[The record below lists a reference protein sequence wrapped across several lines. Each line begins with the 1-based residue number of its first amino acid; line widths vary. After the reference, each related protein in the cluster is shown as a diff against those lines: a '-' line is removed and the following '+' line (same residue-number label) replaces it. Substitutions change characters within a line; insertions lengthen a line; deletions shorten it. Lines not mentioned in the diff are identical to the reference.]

1 MLRTA
6 PGVEIGYDLNQ
17 NPELQPKARARLT
30 VPARRVTAARGGE
43 LSDRKIDGRR

>member
-6 PGVEIGYDLNQ
+6 PGVEIGYDLIKTPSSAQ
-17 NPELQPKARARLT
+17 GQGTARGS
-30 VPARRVTAARGGE
+30 ARRVTAARGGE